1 MIHNLFFRAKIPGKI
16 PGEYQ
21 RVISK
26 IKKSSKNK
34 HEFLKRSYNF
44 LAKKYLG
51 VRLNLRYAELFGI
64 DLKKV
69 WKKKII
75 FCNTMNYLLRLF
87 LIKSRMFAEK
97 DIRIKWSLVLFVSPH
112 QYLQIRAS
120 RNKWINV
127 DLWGQDHGIKFGDY
141 ARGFH

>member
-16 PGEYQ
+16 PKEYQ
-21 RVISK
+21 KVISN

-34 HEFLKRSYNF
+34 YEFLRKSYNF

-51 VRLNLRYAELFGI
+51 VRLNVKYAELFGI

-69 WKKKII
+69 WKKKIV
-75 FCNTMNYLLRLF
+75 FCTTMNYLLRLF
-87 LIKSRMFAEK
+87 LIKSGMFTEK
-97 DIRIKWSLVLFVSPH
+97 DIRTKWSFIWFLSPH
-112 QYLQIRAS
+112 HYLQVKVS
-120 RNKWINV
+120 RNKWINA

-141 ARGFH
+141 AREFH